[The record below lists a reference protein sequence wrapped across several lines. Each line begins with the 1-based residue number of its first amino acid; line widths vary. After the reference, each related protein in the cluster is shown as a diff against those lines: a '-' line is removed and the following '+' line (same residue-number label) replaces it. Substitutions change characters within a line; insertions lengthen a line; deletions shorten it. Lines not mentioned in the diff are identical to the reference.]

1 MIIETAITDDIP
13 ELCQLL
19 AELFNQEVE
28 FAVDYEAQA
37 KGLYAIITNPEVGM
51 VLVARKQHRIIG
63 MINILFTISTALGGR
78 VAVFEDMVVMPNERG
93 SGIGS
98 RLLTAAIET
107 AKQQGCKRITLLTDS
122 NNPLAHQFY
131 KKHGFTE
138 SQMVPF
144 RMLLT

>member
-1 MIIETAITDDIP
+1 MIIEKATTDDIP
-13 ELCQLL
+13 ELCELL

-28 FAVDYEAQA
+28 FEVNYDAQA

-51 VLVARKQHRIIG
+51 VLVVRKQRKIIG

-78 VAVFEDMVVMPNERG
+78 VVVLEDMVVMPNERG

-98 RLLTAAIET
+98 RLLTAVIDT
-107 AKQQGCKRITLLTDS
+107 AKEQGCKRITLLTDS
-122 NNPLAHQFY
+122 NNKLVHQFY
-131 KKHGFTE
+131 KKHGFTQ
-138 SQMVPF
+138 SQMLPF